1 MGYSAEVITRARARL
16 EQARSQRTQEND
28 ARLRQAYQKVPRLRE
43 IDRQLRL
50 NMATAMAEA
59 FSEGSDAVAAL
70 NRARRDSQSLQAE
83 RAWLVDANFEEGWL
97 DDTPICTICK
107 GTGYVGSSMCEC
119 LAELCRQEQKK
130 ELTMLTAGRETFD
143 NFKLHYYPAET
154 DPELGVSPRLVMEK
168 ALKICKNYALNFG
181 PESGNLLLSGAAG
194 LGKPHLSACMARAV
208 ADGGHSVVYEP
219 ASHIF
224 SALERAHFGK
234 DPADAL
240 AAKKYTQCDLLV
252 IDDLGTEMA
261 GPFVVSALYTVI
273 NDRLLRGAGTIIST
287 NLGGDEIARRYSPQ
301 IASRLLGSYR
311 RVPFVGK
318 DIRLLKAKGL

>member
-16 EQARSQRTQEND
+16 EQARSQRAAEND
-28 ARLRQAYQKVPRLRE
+28 ARLREAYQKVPRLRE
-43 IDRQLRL
+43 IDRQLRQT
-50 NMATAMAEA
+50 MAQTLAAA
-59 FSEGSDAVAAL
+59 FADGADAVAAL
-70 NRARRDSQSLQAE
+70 NKARRDNQALQQE
-83 RAWLVDANFEEGWL
+83 RAWLVEDYFEEGWL
-97 DDTPICTICK
+97 DDAPICSICK
-107 GTGYVGSSMCEC
+107 GTGYVGSNMCEC

-130 ELTMLTAGRETFD
+130 ELTMLTAGRETFE
-143 NFKLHYYPAET
+143 NFKLHYYPAEI
-154 DPELGVSPRLVMEK
+154 DPNLGASPRTIMEK

-181 PESGNLLLSGAAG
+181 PDAGNLLLSGAAG
-194 LGKPHLSACMARAV
+194 LGKTHLSACMARTV
-208 ADGGHSVVYEP
+208 ADGGFSVVYEP

-224 SALERAHFGK
+224 ATLERAHFGK
-234 DPADAL
+234 DPADAQ

-252 IDDLGTEMA
+252 MDDLGTEMT